1 MGLRHWKA
9 STSLPSGK
17 VERTCAGDAQGN
29 TLLGSSRP
37 STLPPEQQAR
47 YSRLKQRGRVELGHH
62 KMRWISAC
70 PGAGEN
76 TGKPI
81 GENFGN
87 RTCTDAAA
95 QQHVLSVGLTL
106 A

>member
-62 KMRWISAC
+62 KMRWISAL
-70 PGAGEN
+70 GRTLE
-76 TGKPI
+76 I
-81 GENFGN
+81 GHVLML
-87 RTCTDAAA
+87 AA